1 MTPEFIAR
9 EGGSRAAVQ
18 PAPRDLR
25 HFRTKAA
32 RNDAGGMATTSRGGG
47 VGSVLVNAVLLWAIN
62 MWPGWRTVP
71 FLTSDM
77 TRVLD
82 AVNAA
87 LIAGIILN
95 LAFVVVR
102 SRGLQALGNLVV
114 LGFGM
119 AALLRLWDVFPF
131 DFGDGWSGW
140 PMVVRVFLALGM
152 VGSVIGAVVEA
163 VALIRSLAGLA
174 PRPRQ

>member
-1 MTPEFIAR
+1 
-9 EGGSRAAVQ
+9 
-18 PAPRDLR
+18 
-25 HFRTKAA
+25 
-32 RNDAGGMATTSRGGG
+32 MASTSRSGG
-47 VGSVLVNAVLLWAIN
+47 VGSALVNTVLLWAIN
-62 MWPGWRTVP
+62 MWPGWRMVP
-71 FLTSDM
+71 FLAPDM

-87 LIAGIILN
+87 LIAGIIVN
-95 LAFVVVR
+95 LVFVVVR
-102 SRGLQALGNLVV
+102 SRGPQALGNLVV

-140 PMVVRVFLALGM
+140 PLMVRVFLALGL
-152 VGSVIGAVVEA
+152 VGSVIGAVVEV

-174 PRPRQ
+174 PRTRQ

>member
-1 MTPEFIAR
+1 
-9 EGGSRAAVQ
+9 
-18 PAPRDLR
+18 
-25 HFRTKAA
+25 
-32 RNDAGGMATTSRGGG
+32 MASTSRSGG

-62 MWPGWRTVP
+62 VWPGWSTVP
-71 FLTSDM
+71 FLAPDM
-77 TRVLD
+77 THVLD

-87 LIAGIILN
+87 LIAGIIVN

-102 SRGLQALGNLVV
+102 SRGLQALGNLVA

-119 AALLRLWDVFPF
+119 AALLRLWDFFPF

-140 PMVVRVFLALGM
+140 PVVVRVFLALGM
-152 VGSVIGAVVEA
+152 VGSVIGAVVEV

-174 PRPRQ
+174 LRTRQ